1 MRAARAA
8 GYRTVQHEA
17 EAAAA
22 GAGRSERVRV
32 MRRLRAELRR
42 ISRRDFFP
50 SPQRDTARIAVRALA
65 GDDVIDEA
73 AAEARERA

>member
-17 EAAAA
+17 EAAA

-50 SPQRDTARIAVRALA
+50 PPQRDTARIAVRALA